1 MIEKMTDFQGLF
13 PGDTRTATCIEC
25 GSVFEKKPKARRVVC
40 SDACKRKR
48 ALRYG
53 AQYRQNNSDLRAK
66 IHAAFGG
73 RAPTQ
78 AELVEIIKSRKA
90 QPHGGT
96 P

>member
-13 PGDTRTATCIEC
+13 PGDTQTATCIEC

-90 QPHGGT
+90 QPDGGT
-96 P
+96 R